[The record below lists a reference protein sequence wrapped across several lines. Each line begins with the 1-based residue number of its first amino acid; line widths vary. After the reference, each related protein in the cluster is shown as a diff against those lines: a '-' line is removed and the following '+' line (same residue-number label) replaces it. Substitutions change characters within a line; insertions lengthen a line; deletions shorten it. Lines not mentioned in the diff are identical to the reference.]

1 MAANYNKLNADH
13 AELEAIKNR
22 LTGEDFDEHDN
33 NLTDL
38 FYEYLPKEEAEEAE
52 RKVKKVVKEIAE
64 IQKRLKETIE
74 GKFK

>member
-22 LTGEDFDEHDN
+22 LTGENFDGHGN

-38 FYEYLPKEEAEEAE
+38 FYGYLTITDAEKAE
-52 RKVKKVVKEIAE
+52 QKVKKVVEQIEE
-64 IQKRLKETIE
+64 IQKRLKETIAA
-74 GKFK
+74 KFK